1 MGFHDGWCWWGWAT
15 VQKKNS
21 SQSQGHSL
29 HHNPWKST
37 KYQFSESI
45 RWKSE
50 SIRLLKKWGET
61 KLRKI
66 PAISFGS
73 TQKPHHTPDLLSLFT
88 KAPLLINERESYKVR
103 PPSDVSWFWTH
114 EYYSYTP
121 PINRS
126 RAVMCV
132 NSALI
137 WAAYIPYY
145 ISQQKTHRISLYGGV
160 LKYGYPEIIYRYKAY
175 ILEKLGVPPF
185 FPPIW

>member
-1 MGFHDGWCWWGWAT
+1 MLENPPSISFQNPSDGNQNPSDCWKMRGNQW
-15 VQKKNS
+15 
-21 SQSQGHSL
+21 
-29 HHNPWKST
+29 
-37 KYQFSESI
+37 
-45 RWKSE
+45 
-50 SIRLLKKWGET
+50 
-61 KLRKI
+61 RKI
-66 PAISFGS
+66 PAISFRS
-73 TQKPHHTPDLLSLFT
+73 TQKPHYTPDLLSLFT

-145 ISQQKTHRISLYGGV
+145 ISQQKPIEYPYMGGV
-160 LKYGYPEIIYRYKAY
+160 LKYGYPEIIYRYVFSMK
-175 ILEKLGVPPF
+175 
-185 FPPIW
+185 